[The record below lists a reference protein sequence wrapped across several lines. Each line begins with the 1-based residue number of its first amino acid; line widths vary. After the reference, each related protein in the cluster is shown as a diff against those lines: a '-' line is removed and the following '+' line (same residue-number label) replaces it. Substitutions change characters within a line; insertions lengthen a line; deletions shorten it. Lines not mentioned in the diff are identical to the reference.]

1 MVSKAL
7 SLAKLLGGDNKI
19 TSETLPDDI
28 GVSIVANS
36 AALPTTGNTVGD
48 LKITSDKKAL
58 HIWDGTKWE
67 RVQHGINVSPRFV
80 TLPPSTLFLSA
91 SGSTS
96 TITAEAVDEA
106 GFPVTYDWDGF
117 SDSTVYTASSLP
129 NQITNVTESDGVF
142 TLTPSTNTAHAGA
155 FTFRTKATDGAQ
167 VSLATT
173 TVNLSFS
180 TDITTSTADGF
191 NSNGTNSYDF
201 TVSQTNTGGSKL
213 SSTLATGKKYLEI
226 VRGSNI
232 TQYMFVGLC
241 DATLTTGVGYNDTG
255 TYSIYTYD
263 SRINPGGTSTGLTD
277 ARNTGDI
284 IMIAY
289 DTSTREVW
297 FGVNGSWYQ
306 DPSTTTSS
314 FTVGTSSTT
323 AFKLMFGQ
331 GESIDRTNEG
341 TINVGSNVVY
351 SVPSGFNAH

>member
-19 TSETLPDDI
+19 ITTSIPEDVG
-28 GVSIVANS
+28 GVSSVANS

-96 TITAEAVDEA
+96 TITAQAVDEA

-142 TLTPSTNTAHAGA
+142 TLTPSTNTSHAGA
-155 FTFRTKATDGAQ
+155 FTFRTKASDGAQ

-180 TDITTSTADGF
+180 TDITTPNTSPF
-191 NSNGTNSYDF
+191 NSAGTNSFDI
-201 TVSQTNTGGSKL
+201 TVGQTPTSGSGL
-213 SSTLATGKKYLEI
+213 SSTLDQGKKYFEL
-226 VRGSNI
+226 VQG
-232 TQYMFVGLC
+232 
-241 DATLTTGVGYNDTG
+241 TG
-255 TYSIYTYD
+255 TSHPYTCLLYTSPSPRD
-263 SRINPGGTSTGLTD
+263 LSTSR
-277 ARNTGDI
+277 
-284 IMIAY
+284 M
-289 DTSTREVW
+289 
-297 FGVNGSWYQ
+297 
-306 DPSTTTSS
+306 PSS
-314 FTVGTSSTT
+314 
-323 AFKLMFGQ
+323 A
-331 GESIDRTNEG
+331 
-341 TINVGSNVVY
+341 
-351 SVPSGFNAH
+351 

>member
-1 MVSKAL
+1 MARL
-7 SLAKLLGGDNKI
+7 SDIKTNEI
-19 TSETLPDDI
+19 TEDL
-28 GVSIVANS
+28 GVSGGAKPVANS
-36 AALPTTGNTVGD
+36 SALPTGGNSVGD
-48 LKITSDKKAL
+48 FKITNDNKAL
-58 HIWDGTKWE
+58 HVWNGTKWE
-67 RVQHGINVSPRFV
+67 RIQHGINVSPRFV

-142 TLTPSTNTAHAGA
+142 TLTPSTNTSHAGA
-155 FTFRTKATDGAQ
+155 FTFRTKASDGAQ

-180 TDITTSTADGF
+180 TDITTSTASGF

-201 TVSQTNTGGSKL
+201 TVAQTNNSGSVL
-213 SSTLATGKKYLEI
+213 SSTLAQGKKYLEI

-232 TQYMFVGLC
+232 TNYMFVGLC

-263 SRINPGGTSTGLTD
+263 SRINPGSNTTGVQNS
-277 ARNTGDI
+277 RNTGDI

-289 DTSTREVW
+289 DTSSREVW
-297 FGVNGSWYQ
+297 FGVNGDWYE
-306 DPSTTTSS
+306 DPSTTSSS

-323 AFKLMFGQ
+323 EFKLMFGQ
-331 GESIDRTNEG
+331 GESISRTNEG

-351 SVPSGFNAH
+351 PVPSGFNAH